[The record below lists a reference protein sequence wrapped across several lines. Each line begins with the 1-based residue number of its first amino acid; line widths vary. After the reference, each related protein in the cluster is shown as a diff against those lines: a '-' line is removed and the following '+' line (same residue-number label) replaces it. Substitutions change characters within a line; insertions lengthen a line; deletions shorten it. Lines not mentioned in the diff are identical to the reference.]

1 MGPSPSRHHYA
12 RQGLYGDYARAG
24 AGLALTVG
32 PLAAT
37 GATGAG
43 AYILVGLAA
52 VFAAFG
58 IRTFV
63 RQHTAVVMDEEGV
76 STAGIRRVTVRW
88 QGLRRVKLSYFSTR
102 RDRQRGWMQLMLRGD
117 TGMIRVDSSLEGFEA
132 LVARTAEVLNA
143 RGLKVSDTTAAN
155 FAAYGHVVPVAGLL
169 GGEER
174 E

>member
-1 MGPSPSRHHYA
+1 
-12 RQGLYGDYARAG
+12 
-24 AGLALTVG
+24 
-32 PLAAT
+32 
-37 GATGAG
+37 
-43 AYILVGLAA
+43 
-52 VFAAFG
+52 
-58 IRTFV
+58 
-63 RQHTAVVMDEEGV
+63 MDEEGV